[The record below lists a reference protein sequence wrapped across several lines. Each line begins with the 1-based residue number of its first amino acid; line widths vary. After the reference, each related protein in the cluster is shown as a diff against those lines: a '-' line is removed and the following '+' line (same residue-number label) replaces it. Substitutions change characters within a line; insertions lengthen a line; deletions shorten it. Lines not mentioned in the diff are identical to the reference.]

1 MLLNSFQT
9 FITIWQIEWKE
20 RIQKLTVSRRISDQL
35 VEETD
40 NLVDVID
47 VSILVN
53 VANVVSSM
61 IN

>member
-1 MLLNSFQT
+1 MKRTYSEFN
-9 FITIWQIEWKE
+9 I
-20 RIQKLTVSRRISDQL
+20 RRRICDQL
-35 VEETD
+35 VEEMD

-47 VSILVN
+47 VTILVF

>member
-9 FITIWQIEWKE
+9 FITTWQIEWKE
-20 RIQKLTVSRRISDQL
+20 RVQKLTVRRRISDQL
-35 VEETD
+35 VEEMD